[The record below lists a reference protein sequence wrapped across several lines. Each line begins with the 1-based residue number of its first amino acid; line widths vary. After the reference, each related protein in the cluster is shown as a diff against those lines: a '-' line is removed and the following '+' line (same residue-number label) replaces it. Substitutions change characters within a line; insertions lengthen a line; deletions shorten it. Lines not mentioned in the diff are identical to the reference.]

1 MQAILI
7 AARIDVYGILYGVLL
22 LAMLV
27 IPQRFLVYSWIGFV
41 VVHGTLLVVQYLM
54 LLGLPPS
61 VLCEKGMDK
70 WIVDGWMDGWMDELI
85 DV

>member
-7 AARIDVYGILYGVLL
+7 AARIDVYGVLYGVLL

-27 IPQRFLVYSWIGFV
+27 IPRRFLSYSWIVFI
-41 VVHGTLLVVQYLM
+41 VVHGSLLVIQYLM

-70 WIVDGWMDGWMDELI
+70 WMDGWI
-85 DV
+85 NR

>member
-27 IPQRFLVYSWIGFV
+27 IPRRFLSYSWIVFI
-41 VVHGTLLVVQYLM
+41 VVHGSLLVIQYIM

-61 VLCEKGMDK
+61 VLCKKGTDR
-70 WIVDGWMDGWMDELI
+70 
-85 DV
+85 